1 MKKGEGSTADEM
13 RAEYRRSD
21 FKKLE
26 RSKFYEKVVVSSNVV
41 VLEPRVAKAFPN
53 SPVSI
58 KCCPGYW
65 NLPNN
70 RHAQHHVQP
79 GRARKPHAPVN
90 SDVRPQT
97 F

>member
-26 RSKFYEKVVVSSNVV
+26 HGKFYEKVVVSSNVV

-53 SPVSI
+53 SASVNQMLSR
-58 KCCPGYW
+58 
-65 NLPNN
+65 LLEL
-70 RHAQHHVQP
+70 AQQSSRP
-79 GRARKPHAPVN
+79 TPRSTRTRAKAARAG
-90 SDVRPQT
+90 
-97 F
+97 